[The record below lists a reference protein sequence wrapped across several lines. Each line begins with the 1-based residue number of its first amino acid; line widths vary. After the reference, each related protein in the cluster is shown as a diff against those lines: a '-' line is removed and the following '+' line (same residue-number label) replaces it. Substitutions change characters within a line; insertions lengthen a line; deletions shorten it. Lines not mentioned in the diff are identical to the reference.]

1 MKEGLNL
8 EGARKIWRARLE
20 QRLPLVKREI
30 ERRQSQKPLQPC
42 VADTCPEK
50 YVELASRLVALQIAK
65 GEYQREDIPT
75 SDMNKIKDFGK
86 ARGLSF
92 IDSIAVLVEDNAYF
106 NKDVIEA
113 RHIISLLD
121 EFDEIYDRIKD
132 QTPEFPMNLLGY
144 DNRKWLLRHNNG
156 LSHSEKMKEVLG
168 VYRPELASLEIVD
181 LNYEMLPRSRQTLSA
196 DEVEAIKT
204 QLAKL
209 ADENGSVDM
218 IFDEKHE
225 ALFNVLCQRL
235 KATGYTFDK
244 FLERHTEYSY
254 TPCYRGEILS
264 AVKLMALEYQR
275 KFNSLKGMTNQDP
288 YLRYKVESAQ
298 EVVRAH
304 STRDFFNA
312 LGIPNDCYDYDSKT
326 LSHSE
331 LRRREE
337 VFLKKMQELYPDG
350 KIADSFTKHE
360 RLYDELTMLA
370 SRFDYEGIDA
380 YLTAHGFE
388 RQVKYTKP
396 EDRTI
401 YLSEFDIMY
410 YRFFVD
416 CKTPDDIA
424 RKCEEL
430 KLAKVDPA
438 ENLKLYRRLIC
449 QKQDVRQKLS
459 TSEQEKLFAGASK

>member
-1 MKEGLNL
+1 
-8 EGARKIWRARLE
+8 
-20 QRLPLVKREI
+20 
-30 ERRQSQKPLQPC
+30 
-42 VADTCPEK
+42 
-50 YVELASRLVALQIAK
+50 
-65 GEYQREDIPT
+65 
-75 SDMNKIKDFGK
+75 
-86 ARGLSF
+86 
-92 IDSIAVLVEDNAYF
+92 
-106 NKDVIEA
+106 
-113 RHIISLLD
+113 
-121 EFDEIYDRIKD
+121 
-132 QTPEFPMNLLGY
+132 MNLLGY

-181 LNYEMLPRSRQTLSA
+181 SNYEMLPRSRQTLSA

-204 QLAKL
+204 QLTKL
-209 ADENGSVDM
+209 ADENGSIDM

-298 EVVRAH
+298 EVTRAH

-331 LRRREE
+331 LKRREE
-337 VFLKKMQELYPDG
+337 TFLKRMQELYPNG
-350 KIADSFTKHE
+350 KIEDSFTKHE

-370 SRFDYEGIDA
+370 SRFDYESIDV
-380 YLTAHGFE
+380 YLNANGFT

-410 YRFFVD
+410 YRFFAD

-438 ENLKLYRRLIC
+438 ENLKVYRKLIC

-459 TSEQEKLFAGASK
+459 TDEQEKLLAGASK

>member
-1 MKEGLNL
+1 MKEGLNI
-8 EGARKIWRARLE
+8 EGAKKIWRARLE
-20 QRLPLVKREI
+20 QRLPLVKREL
-30 ERRQSQKPLQPC
+30 ERRQSQRPLQPC

-50 YVELASRLVALQIAK
+50 YVELASRLVALQISK

-92 IDSIAVLVEDNAYF
+92 IDSIAMLVDDNAYF

-121 EFDEIYDRIKD
+121 EFDDIYDRIKD
-132 QTPEFPMNLLGY
+132 EVPAFPMNLLGY

-156 LSHSEKMKEVLG
+156 LSHSEKMREVLS
-168 VYRPELASLEIVD
+168 VYRPELQNVEIVD
-181 LNYEMLPRSRQTLSA
+181 FNYEMLPRSRQVLSA
-196 DEVEAIKT
+196 DEIESIKA
-204 QLAKL
+204 QLSKL
-209 ADENGSVDM
+209 ADEHGNIDM
-218 IFDEKHE
+218 IFDAKHE
-225 ALFNVLCQRL
+225 DLFTVLCSRL

-244 FLERHTEYSY
+244 FLERYTEFSY
-254 TPCYRGEILS
+254 TPCYRGEILA
-264 AVKLMALEYQR
+264 AVRQMALEYQR
-275 KFNSLKGMTNQDP
+275 KFNTLKGMTNQDP

-298 EVVRAH
+298 EVTRAH
-304 STRDFFNA
+304 STKQFFDS
-312 LGIPNDCYDYDSKT
+312 LGIENDCFDYDSKT
-326 LSHSE
+326 LSLSDI
-331 LRRREE
+331 RRREE
-337 VFLKKMQELYPDG
+337 TFLKTMKEMYPDG
-350 KIADSFTKHE
+350 RITDSFTKHE

-370 SRFDYEGIDA
+370 SRLDYESIDA
-380 YLTAHGFE
+380 YLAANGFE

-410 YRFFVD
+410 YRFFAD
-416 CKTPDDIA
+416 CKSPEEIA
-424 RKCEEL
+424 QKCEEF

-438 ENLKLYRRLIC
+438 ENLRLYRRLIS

-459 TSEQEKLFAGASK
+459 YDEQEKLMAGASK